1 MVTPTPCE
9 HPIFKELAALQEG
22 IDVFPNP
29 EVSDYTSCRAY
40 TKTATRCQLGL
51 KGKAPRANALLSEFR
66 EMDECPRTDI
76 FYHQLK
82 EFLTITHC
90 GKHQEKPLARLDEWR
105 KQREQAASSLSK
117 DTSSTATGTDYFSS
131 IASLSE
137 AGSTATSILPL
148 SIEQPT
154 EQCTDRSPNDSIDNI
169 VIEDTLDIT
178 LTEGPSSPA
187 CQSIIDSLSSSSRSL
202 RDAPSREQAPEI
214 THCERVEE
222 LETGVEDL
230 TLSTSHHTTA
240 SDGSCHDEAEVRI
253 TGIGLASLQR
263 KGTLRDTSPVL
274 KEIYKY
280 LTGEEQKEGIVY
292 VLEHVEIKGLFK
304 VGCTRETAAKRHH
317 QPGNCYGTNTKVI
330 HETTDGPFVGAQKA
344 KRLAQ
349 AILRHH
355 KLQVI
360 KCEQCGKG
368 HKEWF
373 WAQREVVL
381 DTVKIVERFVQLPAY
396 TLQDGRMKLSPVAEE
411 RMEKMCNFSLQRLE
425 DLTAAW
431 DAQFEGE
438 THGPVIEESLHHKAR
453 EEALQVQND
462 SGSPGATKHGGIKSK
477 FTQNARKALWKPV
490 KESIDRLL
498 NRSREAT
505 PEAGETETIGDRT
518 LHQTNVSSLR

>member
-1 MVTPTPCE
+1 MVTPTRCE

-40 TKTATRCQLGL
+40 TKIATRCQMGL

-66 EMDECPRTDI
+66 EMAECPHTDI
-76 FYHQLK
+76 FYHQLE

-117 DTSSTATGTDYFSS
+117 DTSSTATGTDYFGS

-137 AGSTATSILPL
+137 AGSAATSILPL

-154 EQCTDRSPNDSIDNI
+154 EQCTDRSPNDSTDNI
-169 VIEDTLDIT
+169 DIEDTLDIT

-214 THCERVEE
+214 TNCERIEN
-222 LETGVEDL
+222 LATRVEDL
-230 TLSTSHHTTA
+230 TLTRSHHTTA
-240 SDGSCHDEAEVRI
+240 SDGSCHDEAEVSI

-280 LTGEEQKEGIVY
+280 LTGAEQKEGILY

-317 QPGNCYGTNTKVI
+317 QPRNCYGTNTKVI

-344 KRLAQ
+344 KRLVQ
-349 AILRHH
+349 TILRHH

-368 HKEWF
+368 HNEWF
-373 WAQREVVL
+373 QAQREVVL
-381 DTVKIVERFVQLPAY
+381 NTVKNVERFVRLPAY
-396 TLQDGRMKLSPVAEE
+396 TLQDGRMKLSPVAQE
-411 RMEKMCNFSLQRLE
+411 RVEKMCNFSLQILE
-425 DLTAAW
+425 DLTAARE
-431 DAQFEGE
+431 AQFEGE
-438 THGPVIEESLHHKAR
+438 THVPAVEESLHQTAR
-453 EEALQVQND
+453 EESLQGQDD
-462 SGSPGATKHGGIKSK
+462 SGSPDGRTHGGIRNKLARG
-477 FTQNARKALWKPV
+477 ARKVRDWAG
-490 KESIDRLL
+490 RHM

-505 PEAGETETIGDRT
+505 PEAGETETAGDST
-518 LHQTNVSSLR
+518 LHNT

>member
-66 EMDECPRTDI
+66 EMDKCPRTDI

-154 EQCTDRSPNDSIDNI
+154 EH
-169 VIEDTLDIT
+169 
-178 LTEGPSSPA
+178 SPA

-222 LETGVEDL
+222 LETSVEDL

-411 RMEKMCNFSLQRLE
+411 RMEKMCNFS
-425 DLTAAW
+425 
-431 DAQFEGE
+431 
-438 THGPVIEESLHHKAR
+438 
-453 EEALQVQND
+453 
-462 SGSPGATKHGGIKSK
+462 
-477 FTQNARKALWKPV
+477 
-490 KESIDRLL
+490 
-498 NRSREAT
+498 
-505 PEAGETETIGDRT
+505 
-518 LHQTNVSSLR
+518 